1 MYRRFENSS
10 FSTATPFKKC
20 VLNLL
25 SNFTPSRFSEIL
37 HFQGST
43 KLELI
48 WTSFFCKRKSLLG
61 VWTPPSIVSKTKFHL
76 LFQRKDSQSWKI
88 LKSKFIE
95 FLSPLLSLWS
105 GLEMIDDADWDNAEK
120 NLRWQSSFFS
130 PKNLLENVKIIEN

>member
-1 MYRRFENSS
+1 MNSPIYS
-10 FSTATPFKKC
+10 FKNQISP
-20 VLNLL
+20 
-25 SNFTPSRFSEIL
+25 
-37 HFQGST
+37 
-43 KLELI
+43 
-48 WTSFFCKRKSLLG
+48 
-61 VWTPPSIVSKTKFHL
+61 IVSK
-76 LFQRKDSQSWKI
+76 KDSQSWKI

>member
-1 MYRRFENSS
+1 MEDLKIPA

-20 VLNLL
+20 VLKLL
-25 SNFTPSRFSEIL
+25 SNFTPSRFSERL

-61 VWTPPSIVSKTKFHL
+61 VWTPSSIVSKTKFHL